1 MEKKVFYTKNKDGVT
16 FRVPISVDDKQVYY
30 NRVYINKNLKLETSN
45 LFNIPVDKFK
55 LLINTS
61 LIIPKKE
68 YLLILKELDK
78 TYTLI
83 NTINGLFNEF
93 LNRKLDEK
101 IS

>member
-16 FRVPISVDDKQVYY
+16 FRVPISIDDKQVYY
-30 NRVYINKNLKLETSN
+30 NCIYINKNLKLETSN
-45 LFNIPVDKFK
+45 LFNIPVDEFK

-78 TYTLI
+78 THTLI
-83 NTINGLFNEF
+83 NTIKDLFSEF

>member
-1 MEKKVFYTKNKDGVT
+1 MERKVFYTKNKEGVT

-30 NRVYINKNLKLETSN
+30 NCVCINKNLKLETSK
-45 LFNIPVDKFK
+45 LINISVDEFK

-78 TYTLI
+78 THTLI
-83 NTINGLFNEF
+83 NTIKDLFSEF